1 MFTSFVSIIVFHLS
15 VVLCILQKVLLKK
28 QLNVLF
34 NVKVQIKKNITVM
47 TTNTLG
53 FEEKSIVL
61 TSNRSRK
68 TKVAIA
74 FVIFVSTIAL
84 ITFTIINN
92 GAKNNR
98 GY

>member
-1 MFTSFVSIIVFHLS
+1 
-15 VVLCILQKVLLKK
+15 
-28 QLNVLF
+28 
-34 NVKVQIKKNITVM
+34 M